1 MKLGILDLLV
11 EAMLP
16 LDIRADPTTAVP
28 PGGKFVFHMKKL
40 VSASFL
46 ENN

>member
-28 PGGKFVFHMKKL
+28 PGGKFVFHMKKIG
-40 VSASFL
+40 FC
-46 ENN
+46 